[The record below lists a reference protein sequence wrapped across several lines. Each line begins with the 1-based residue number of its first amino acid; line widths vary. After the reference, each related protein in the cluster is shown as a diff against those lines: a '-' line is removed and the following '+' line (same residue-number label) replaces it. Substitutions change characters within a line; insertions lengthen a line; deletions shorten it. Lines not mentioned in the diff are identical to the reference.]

1 MSVAHSAAFRT
12 RWLFALVSLSLA
24 TLDAGATCPSQPIA
38 ACRSAGRAKLRLD
51 DMADDTKDRVTFS
64 YARGPAT
71 TRAEFGSPTT
81 ATTVSLCLWDA
92 TGSLLT
98 LDAPPASQC
107 SGKPCW
113 TPLTDVG
120 FVYRDPKHLNAGLS
134 SISLQGNPNTKTTI
148 KVDARGSALP
158 TLPHSPTAPFTVQ
171 LLRDD
176 GAVCFEAVF
185 PIDHVTTK
193 SPGRTRGRAMPDDAI
208 PALASE
214 GCGQAL
220 ALYTP
225 GSSVSDELVH
235 DGLIRTFEVYVPP
248 SYDPA
253 HPMPVVLNFHGGFGS
268 GAQQESFSKIV
279 DVATAEGFIAVSP
292 DGVPDPTFG
301 IRTWNGGGCCGYAV
315 AAQSD
320 DVGFV
325 RALVDRL
332 EANACI
338 DRRRVYAQGMSN
350 GAILSHR
357 LACEL
362 ADRIRAIGPVAGTN
376 MTTSCSPT
384 RPVPVRHVHGSAD
397 AFVPYDGGSGC
408 GPGGVSYPSVS
419 STMGGWRLRGGC
431 TDDTLT
437 TLIQG
442 DGTCTGFKKCAG
454 GLDVERCVVANG
466 GHNWP
471 GGAPPA
477 LPGIGSCSFGQQS
490 QTFLATRALWEFFA
504 AHPPR

>member
-1 MSVAHSAAFRT
+1 MSVTWTAAFRT
-12 RWLFALVSLSLA
+12 RWLLALVSLSLA
-24 TLDAGATCPSQPIA
+24 PLDAGAICPSQPIA
-38 ACRSAGRAKLRLD
+38 ACRSAGHAKLRLD
-51 DMADDTKDRVTFS
+51 DAADDTKDRVTFA
-64 YARGPAT
+64 YANGPAT
-71 TRAEFGSPTT
+71 TQSEFGSPTT

-98 LDAPPASQC
+98 LDAPPASLC

-120 FVYRDPKHLNAGLS
+120 FVYRDSEHVNAGLY
-134 SISLQGNPNTKTTI
+134 SISLKGSPNTKTTI
-148 KVDARGSALP
+148 KFDARGSALP

-176 GAVCFEAVF
+176 GAICFEAVF

-193 SPGRTRGRAMPDDAI
+193 SPGRTRANAMPDDAI

-214 GCGQAL
+214 GCGQPL

-225 GSSVSDELVH
+225 GSSVSDQFVH
-235 DGLIRTFEVYVPP
+235 DGLTRTFKVYVP
-248 SYDPA
+248 SAYDPA

-268 GAQQESFSKIV
+268 GAQPGVVFEDRRRRRRRRISSR
-279 DVATAEGFIAVSP
+279 SHP
-292 DGVPDPTFG
+292 DSSTTDPTFG

-315 AAQSD
+315 AAQVD

-362 ADRIRAIGPVAGTN
+362 ADRIRAIGPVSGTN
-376 MTTSCSPT
+376 MSPTCSPT
-384 RPVPVRHVHGSAD
+384 RPVPVCEARPRQRRRLRPLRRRSRVRAGRC
-397 AFVPYDGGSGC
+397 P
-408 GPGGVSYPSVS
+408 PYPSVPLHD
-419 STMGGWRLRGGC
+419 GGVA
-431 TDDTLT
+431 T
-437 TLIQG
+437 TRWMHQ
-442 DGTCTGFKKCAG
+442 
-454 GLDVERCVVANG
+454 R
-466 GHNWP
+466 H
-471 GGAPPA
+471 
-477 LPGIGSCSFGQQS
+477 
-490 QTFLATRALWEFFA
+490 TRDS
-504 AHPPR
+504 RRR